1 MRNWNLSTKII
12 ASYSVLIAVMAGT
25 LASGMYWQLY
35 SSQRQAIR
43 NRLLAIVSLAVPQI
57 DSDYHGLIVK
67 QGDRTS
73 AFYKINQDRLAAI
86 QATSKDIKRIYTV
99 RQQPNKKFVYVL
111 SYDPAD
117 QGKTV
122 LIGMDYIKLLDDLDA
137 AVARNAPFV
146 EQEFHQTTNGE
157 TLLYGYAPITNLQG
171 RVNGFL
177 VVELDASSV
186 VRQEIWAAGFALVTF
201 FAVLLLTLV
210 VVRWLSRSLI
220 VLPVLQL
227 NTAAKQLA
235 TGNWNASLAN
245 ARTDEL
251 GELAASFNSMASQL
265 QTSFA
270 TLEQKVEE
278 RTLELAEAKEKADT
292 ANLAKSEFLAN
303 MSHELRTPLNGILG
317 YAQILQN
324 GEPLTERAKKGMD
337 IISQCGNHLLN
348 LINDVLDLA
357 KIEAR
362 KMELYPG
369 DVYFPAFIE
378 GIAEMMRV
386 RASQKGIP
394 FTYEPDS
401 DLPTGITVDEK
412 RLRQVLI
419 NLLGNAIKFTDQ
431 GGVTFRVKTHKL
443 ETATYE
449 KAGEQGEGSRGE
461 AKSDGVGLSGACG
474 VEASTNGEKEPGGF
488 HPQEVRFVPDDRRVT
503 PSSPFAKCKVP
514 PASYQIRFEVED
526 TGVGISPSGLTK
538 IFQPFE
544 QVGDVKK
551 QAEGTGLGLA
561 ISQQIVSLMGSTLN
575 VESQIGKGSTF
586 WFEVKL
592 PKAKEWA
599 TSLRTTQQGKIV
611 GFKGSQ
617 RLVLVVDDR
626 WENRSVLVS
635 LLEPLGFAVIDV
647 SNGREGL
654 AKANQMCP
662 DLIITDLMM
671 PEMDGYE
678 MLRQLRQ
685 IPELKDVPAIAS
697 SASVFESNQNQSIAA
712 GADAFLPKPVEA
724 QALLKLLEKYLNLE
738 WIYEETTLAVEPM
751 TVNSQEESS
760 STPEEI
766 VPPTDEVLAQ
776 LHTLALQG
784 RLMAIEQQLKTLEKA
799 DEKYQPFIQQVRQYA
814 DNFQTEKIRTF
825 IEQYLA
831 NAKS

>member
-25 LASGMYWQLY
+25 IASGMYWQLY

-57 DSDYHGLIVK
+57 DSDYHGLIGKPSDVYD
-67 QGDRTS
+67 GLRLRTS
-73 AFYKINQDRLAAI
+73 AFYKINQDRLVAI
-86 QATSKDIKRIYTV
+86 QATSKDILRIYTV
-99 RQQPNKKFVYVL
+99 REQPNKKFVYVL
-111 SYDPAD
+111 NYDPAD
-117 QGKTV
+117 RDKTV
-122 LIGMDYIKLLDDLDA
+122 LTGMDYTKSLNDLYA
-137 AVARNAPFV
+137 AVAHNAPYV
-146 EQEFHQTTNGE
+146 EQEFDQTANGE
-157 TLLYGYAPITNLQG
+157 TILYGYAPITNLQG

-186 VRQEIWAAGFALVTF
+186 VRQEYTVAVFALVNF
-201 FAVLLLTLV
+201 LAVLLLTVFL
-210 VVRWLSRSLI
+210 VRWLSRSLV
-220 VLPVLQL
+220 VLPILQL
-227 NTAAKQLA
+227 NSAAKQLE
-235 TGNWNASLAN
+235 TGNWNATLASN
-245 ARTDEL
+245 RTDEL
-251 GELAASFNSMASQL
+251 GELSASFNSMAKQL

-324 GEPLTERAKKGMD
+324 GEPLTERAKKGID
-337 IISQCGNHLLN
+337 IIYQCGNHLLN
-348 LINDVLDLA
+348 LINDILDLA

-362 KMELYPG
+362 KLELYPS
-369 DVYFPAFIE
+369 DANFPALLE

-386 RASQKGIP
+386 RAGQKGIP
-394 FTYEPDS
+394 FTYQPDS
-401 DLPTGITVDEK
+401 NLPVGITVDEK

-419 NLLGNAIKFTDQ
+419 NLLGNAIKFTDE

-443 ETATYE
+443 ETATY
-449 KAGEQGEGSRGE
+449 
-461 AKSDGVGLSGACG
+461 
-474 VEASTNGEKEPGGF
+474 
-488 HPQEVRFVPDDRRVT
+488 
-503 PSSPFAKCKVP
+503 
-514 PASYQIRFEVED
+514 QIRFEVED
-526 TGVGISPSGLTK
+526 TGVGISPIGLTK

-575 VESQIGKGSTF
+575 VNSQLGKGSTF

-592 PKAKEWA
+592 LEAQEWA
-599 TSLRTTQQGKIV
+599 ATLRTTNQGKIV
-611 GFKGSQ
+611 GFEGSKRQ
-617 RLVLVVDDR
+617 VLVVDDR

-635 LLEPLGFAVIDV
+635 LLEPLGFTVIDV

-654 AKANQMCP
+654 AKAQEIHP

-685 IPELKDVPAIAS
+685 IPELQNVPAIAS
-697 SASVFESNQNQSIAA
+697 SASVFESNQNESITA

-724 QALLKLLEKYLNLE
+724 AALLKLLEKYLNLK
-738 WIYEETTLAVEPM
+738 WIYDQNSIAVEPM
-751 TVNSQEESS
+751 IANSEAISS
-760 STPEEI
+760 STSDEI
-766 VPPTDEVLAQ
+766 IPPTDQVLSQ

-799 DEKYQPFIQQVRQYA
+799 DEQYQPFVKAVREYA
-814 DNFQTEKIRTF
+814 DNFQIEKIRTLL
-825 IEQYLA
+825 EQYLP
-831 NAKS
+831 NLKS

>member
-12 ASYSVLIAVMAGT
+12 ASYSVLIAVMAAT

-57 DSDYHGLIVK
+57 DSDYHGLVL
-67 QGDRTS
+67 QRSDRTS
-73 AFYKINQDRLAAI
+73 AFYKINQDRLVAI

-111 SYDPAD
+111 NYDPAD
-117 QGKTV
+117 QDKTV
-122 LIGMDYIKLLDDLDA
+122 LTGIDYIKSLDNLDA

-146 EQEFHQTTNGE
+146 EQEFQQTTNGE
-157 TLLYGYAPITNLQG
+157 ILLYGYAPIANLQG

-186 VRQEIWAAGFALVTF
+186 VRQEYSVAAFALVTF
-201 FAVLLLTLV
+201 SAVLLLTVLL
-210 VVRWLSRSLI
+210 VRWLSRSLV
-220 VLPVLQL
+220 VLPILQL
-227 NTAAKQLA
+227 NNAAKQLE
-235 TGNWNASLAN
+235 TGNWNATLPSD
-245 ARTDEL
+245 RTDEL
-251 GELAASFNSMASQL
+251 GELSASFNSMAKQL

-292 ANLAKSEFLAN
+292 ANQAKSEFLAN

-317 YAQILQN
+317 YAQILQG
-324 GEPLTERAKKGMD
+324 GEPLTERGKKGMD
-337 IISQCGNHLLN
+337 IIYQCGNHLLN
-348 LINDVLDLA
+348 LINDILDIA

-362 KMELYPG
+362 KLELYP
-369 DVYFPAFIE
+369 DDAHFPALLE

-386 RASQKGIP
+386 RANQKGIP
-394 FTYEPDS
+394 FNYQPDS
-401 DLPTGITVDEK
+401 DLPVGITVDEK

-419 NLLGNAIKFTDQ
+419 NLLGNAIKFTEE
-431 GGVTFRVKTHKL
+431 GGVTFRVKTDKL
-443 ETATYE
+443 ITGIY
-449 KAGEQGEGSRGE
+449 R
-461 AKSDGVGLSGACG
+461 
-474 VEASTNGEKEPGGF
+474 
-488 HPQEVRFVPDDRRVT
+488 
-503 PSSPFAKCKVP
+503 
-514 PASYQIRFEVED
+514 IRFEIED

-551 QAEGTGLGLA
+551 QGEGTGLGLA
-561 ISQQIVSLMGSTLN
+561 ISQQIVSMMGSTLN
-575 VESQIGKGSTF
+575 VESQLGQGSTF
-586 WFEVKL
+586 WFEVEL
-592 PKAKEWA
+592 PEAKEWA
-599 TSLRTTQQGKIV
+599 ATLRTTKKGKIV
-611 GFKGSQ
+611 GFEGSQ
-617 RLVLVVDDR
+617 RQVLAVDDR

-635 LLEPLGFAVIDV
+635 LLEPLGFAVIAV

-654 AKANQMCP
+654 EKAKEIHP

-685 IPELKDVPAIAS
+685 IPELQNVPAIAS
-697 SASVFESNQNQSIAA
+697 SASVFESNQNESITA
-712 GADAFLPKPVEA
+712 GADAFLSKPVEA
-724 QALLKLLEKYLNLE
+724 SALLKLLEKYLNLK
-738 WIYEETTLAVEPM
+738 WIYEQNSMAVEPM
-751 TVNSQEESS
+751 SANSEAISS
-760 STPEEI
+760 STPDEI
-766 VPPTDEVLAQ
+766 VPPTEEVLSQ

-784 RLMAIEQQLKTLEKA
+784 RLMAMEQQLKSLEKI
-799 DEKYQPFIQQVRQYA
+799 DEQYQPFVKAVREYA

-825 IEQYLA
+825 IEQYLPEQRD
-831 NAKS
+831 

>member
-57 DSDYHGLIVK
+57 DSDYHGLVL
-67 QGDRTS
+67 QRSDRTS
-73 AFYKINQDRLAAI
+73 AFYKINQDKLVAI
-86 QATSKDIKRIYTV
+86 QATSKDILRIYTV

-111 SYDPAD
+111 NYDPTD
-117 QGKTV
+117 QSKTV
-122 LIGMDYIKLLDDLDA
+122 LIGMDYTKSLDDLYA

-146 EQEFHQTTNGE
+146 EQEFHQTANGE
-157 TLLYGYAPITNLQG
+157 TILYGYAPIANLQG

-186 VRQEIWAAGFALVTF
+186 VRQEYSVAAFALVNF
-201 FAVLLLTLV
+201 FAVLLVTV
-210 VVRWLSRSLI
+210 VLVRWLSRSLV

-227 NTAAKQLA
+227 NSAAKQLE
-235 TGNWNASLAN
+235 TGNWNATLPSDVYDGLRL
-245 ARTDEL
+245 RTDEL
-251 GELAASFNSMASQL
+251 GELSASFNSMAKQL

-292 ANLAKSEFLAN
+292 ANQAKSEFLAN

-324 GEPLTERAKKGMD
+324 GEPLTEKGKKGID
-337 IISQCGNHLLN
+337 IIYQCGNHLLN

-362 KMELYPG
+362 KLELYPS
-369 DVYFPAFIE
+369 DAYVPALLE
-378 GIAEMMRV
+378 GVAEMMRV

-394 FTYEPDS
+394 FIYQPDS
-401 DLPTGITVDEK
+401 NLPVGITVDEK

-419 NLLGNAIKFTDQ
+419 NLLGNAIKFTEK

-443 ETATYE
+443 ETATY
-449 KAGEQGEGSRGE
+449 K
-461 AKSDGVGLSGACG
+461 
-474 VEASTNGEKEPGGF
+474 
-488 HPQEVRFVPDDRRVT
+488 
-503 PSSPFAKCKVP
+503 
-514 PASYQIRFEVED
+514 IRFEVQD

-551 QAEGTGLGLA
+551 QGEGTGLGLA

-575 VESQIGKGSTF
+575 VDSQLGQGSTF
-586 WFEVKL
+586 WFEVEV
-592 PKAKEWA
+592 PEAKEWA

-611 GFKGSQ
+611 GFEGRKHK
-617 RLVLVVDDR
+617 VLVVDDR
-626 WENRSVLVS
+626 WENRSVVVS
-635 LLEPLGFAVIDV
+635 LLEPLGFVVVAV

-654 AKANQMCP
+654 EKAKEIHP

-671 PEMDGYE
+671 PEMNGYE

-685 IPELKDVPAIAS
+685 VPELKDIPAIAS
-697 SASVFESNQNQSIAA
+697 SASVFESNQNESLAA
-712 GADAFLPKPVEA
+712 GADAFLPKPIEA
-724 QALLKLLEKYLNLE
+724 PALLKLLEKYLNLK
-738 WIYEETTLAVEPM
+738 WIYDQNSIAVESI
-751 TVNSQEESS
+751 TANSEAILS
-760 STPEEI
+760 STPDEI
-766 VPPTDEVLAQ
+766 IPPSEEVLSQ

-784 RLMAIEQQLKTLEKA
+784 RLMAIEQQLKNLEKT
-799 DEKYQPFIQQVRQYA
+799 DDQYKQFIQEVRQYA
-814 DNFQTEKIRTF
+814 ENFQTEKIRTL
-825 IEQYLA
+825 IEEYL
-831 NAKS
+831 S

>member
-1 MRNWNLSTKII
+1 M
-12 ASYSVLIAVMAGT
+12 
-25 LASGMYWQLY
+25 
-35 SSQRQAIR
+35 
-43 NRLLAIVSLAVPQI
+43 
-57 DSDYHGLIVK
+57 
-67 QGDRTS
+67 
-73 AFYKINQDRLAAI
+73 
-86 QATSKDIKRIYTV
+86 
-99 RQQPNKKFVYVL
+99 
-111 SYDPAD
+111 
-117 QGKTV
+117 
-122 LIGMDYIKLLDDLDA
+122 
-137 AVARNAPFV
+137 
-146 EQEFHQTTNGE
+146 
-157 TLLYGYAPITNLQG
+157 
-171 RVNGFL
+171 
-177 VVELDASSV
+177 VELDASSV
-186 VRQEIWAAGFALVTF
+186 VKKEIWAAGFAMVTF

-210 VVRWLSRSLI
+210 VVRWLSRSL
-220 VLPVLQL
+220 VVRPVLQL
-227 NTAAKQLA
+227 NSAAKQLA
-235 TGNWNASLAN
+235 TGNWNATLPSD
-245 ARTDEL
+245 RTDEL
-251 GELAASFNSMASQL
+251 GELSASFNSMASQL

-292 ANLAKSEFLAN
+292 ANQAKSEFLAN

-324 GEPLTERAKKGMD
+324 GEPLTERGKKGID
-337 IISQCGNHLLN
+337 IISGCGNHLLN

-362 KMELYPG
+362 KLELYPG

-394 FTYEPDS
+394 FTYEPDL

-419 NLLGNAIKFTDQ
+419 NLLGNAIKFTEQ
-431 GGVTFRVKTHKL
+431 GGVTFRVKIHKL
-443 ETATYE
+443 ETAT
-449 KAGEQGEGSRGE
+449 
-461 AKSDGVGLSGACG
+461 
-474 VEASTNGEKEPGGF
+474 
-488 HPQEVRFVPDDRRVT
+488 
-503 PSSPFAKCKVP
+503 
-514 PASYQIRFEVED
+514 YQIRFEVED
-526 TGVGISPSGLTK
+526 TGVGILPTGLKK

-561 ISQQIVSLMGSTLN
+561 ISQQIVSLMGSTIN

-586 WFEVKL
+586 WFVVEL
-592 PKAKEWA
+592 TEAKEWA
-599 TSLRTTQQGKIV
+599 TSLRTTKQGKIV
-611 GFKGSQ
+611 GFEGSQ
-617 RLVLVVDDR
+617 RRVLVVDDR
-626 WENRSVLVS
+626 WENRSVVVS
-635 LLEPLGFAVIDV
+635 LLEPLGFAVIDAC
-647 SNGREGL
+647 NGREGL

-662 DLIITDLMM
+662 DLIITDLRM

-685 IPELKDVPAIAS
+685 IPELKDIPAIAS
-697 SASVFESNQNQSIAA
+697 SANVFESNQNQSIAA
-712 GADAFLPKPVEA
+712 GADAFLPKPVDA
-724 QALLKLLEKYLNLE
+724 LALLKLVEKYLNLE
-738 WIYEETTLAVEPM
+738 WIYQENSLAFELM
-751 TVNSQEESS
+751 TVNLQEESS

-766 VPPTDEVLAQ
+766 VPPTDEILSQ

>member
-12 ASYSVLIAVMAGT
+12 ASYSVIIAVMAGT

-57 DSDYHGLIVK
+57 DSDYHGLVL
-67 QGDRTS
+67 QRSDRTS
-73 AFYKINQDRLAAI
+73 AFYKINQDKLVAI
-86 QATSKDIKRIYTV
+86 QATSKDILRIYTV

-111 SYDPAD
+111 NYDPTD
-117 QGKTV
+117 QSKTV
-122 LIGMDYIKLLDDLDA
+122 LIGMDYTKSLDDLYA

-146 EQEFHQTTNGE
+146 EQEFHQTANGE
-157 TLLYGYAPITNLQG
+157 TILYGYAPIANLQG

-186 VRQEIWAAGFALVTF
+186 VRQVYSVAAFALVNF
-201 FAVLLLTLV
+201 FAVLLVTV
-210 VVRWLSRSLI
+210 VLVRWLSRSLV

-227 NTAAKQLA
+227 NSAAKQLE
-235 TGNWNASLAN
+235 TGNWNATLPSDVYDGLRL
-245 ARTDEL
+245 RTDEL
-251 GELAASFNSMASQL
+251 GELSASFNSMAKQL

-292 ANLAKSEFLAN
+292 ANQAKSEFLAN

-324 GEPLTERAKKGMD
+324 GEPLTEKGKKGID
-337 IISQCGNHLLN
+337 IIYQCGNHLLN

-362 KMELYPG
+362 KLELYPS
-369 DVYFPAFIE
+369 DAYVPALLE
-378 GIAEMMRV
+378 GVAEMMRV

-394 FTYEPDS
+394 FIYQPDS
-401 DLPTGITVDEK
+401 NLPVGITVDEK

-419 NLLGNAIKFTDQ
+419 NLLGNAIKFTEK

-443 ETATYE
+443 ETATY
-449 KAGEQGEGSRGE
+449 K
-461 AKSDGVGLSGACG
+461 
-474 VEASTNGEKEPGGF
+474 
-488 HPQEVRFVPDDRRVT
+488 
-503 PSSPFAKCKVP
+503 
-514 PASYQIRFEVED
+514 IRFEVQD

-551 QAEGTGLGLA
+551 QGEGTGLGLA

-575 VESQIGKGSTF
+575 VDSQLGQGSTF
-586 WFEVKL
+586 WFEVEV
-592 PKAKEWA
+592 PEAKEWA

-611 GFKGSQ
+611 GFEGRKHK
-617 RLVLVVDDR
+617 VLVVDDR
-626 WENRSVLVS
+626 WENRSVVVS
-635 LLEPLGFAVIDV
+635 LLEPLGFVVVAV

-654 AKANQMCP
+654 EKAKEIHP

-671 PEMDGYE
+671 PEMNGYE

-685 IPELKDVPAIAS
+685 IPELKDIPAIAS
-697 SASVFESNQNQSIAA
+697 SASVFESNQNESLAA
-712 GADAFLPKPVEA
+712 GADAFLPKPIEA
-724 QALLKLLEKYLNLE
+724 PALLKLLEKYLNLK
-738 WIYEETTLAVEPM
+738 WIYDQNSIAVESI
-751 TVNSQEESS
+751 TANSEAILS
-760 STPEEI
+760 STPDEI
-766 VPPTDEVLAQ
+766 IPPSEEVLSQ

-784 RLMAIEQQLKTLEKA
+784 RLMAIEQQLKNLEKT
-799 DEKYQPFIQQVRQYA
+799 DDQYKQFIQEVRQYA
-814 DNFQTEKIRTF
+814 ENFQTEKIRTL
-825 IEQYLA
+825 IEEYL
-831 NAKS
+831 S

>member
-57 DSDYHGLIVK
+57 DSDYHGLVL
-67 QGDRTS
+67 QHSDRTS
-73 AFYKINQDRLAAI
+73 AFYKINQDKLVAI
-86 QATSKDIKRIYTV
+86 QATSKDILRIYTV

-111 SYDPAD
+111 NYDPND
-117 QGKTV
+117 QSKTV
-122 LIGMDYIKLLDDLDA
+122 LIGMDYTKSLDDLYA

-146 EQEFHQTTNGE
+146 EQEFHQTANGE
-157 TLLYGYAPITNLQG
+157 TILYGYAPITNLQG

-186 VRQEIWAAGFALVTF
+186 VRQVYSVAAFALVNF
-201 FAVLLLTLV
+201 LAVLLVTV
-210 VVRWLSRSLI
+210 VLVRWLSRSLV

-227 NTAAKQLA
+227 NSAAKKLE
-235 TGNWNASLAN
+235 TGNWNATLPSN
-245 ARTDEL
+245 RTDEL
-251 GELAASFNSMASQL
+251 GELSASFNSMAKQL

-292 ANLAKSEFLAN
+292 ANQAKSEFLAN

-324 GEPLTERAKKGMD
+324 GEPLTEKGKKGID
-337 IISQCGNHLLN
+337 IIYQCGNHLLN
-348 LINDVLDLA
+348 LINDILDLA

-362 KMELYPG
+362 KLELYPS
-369 DVYFPAFIE
+369 DAYVPALLE
-378 GIAEMMRV
+378 GVAEMMRV

-394 FTYEPDS
+394 FIYQPDS
-401 DLPTGITVDEK
+401 NLPIGITVDEK

-419 NLLGNAIKFTDQ
+419 NLLGNAIKFTEE

-443 ETATYE
+443 ETATY
-449 KAGEQGEGSRGE
+449 
-461 AKSDGVGLSGACG
+461 
-474 VEASTNGEKEPGGF
+474 
-488 HPQEVRFVPDDRRVT
+488 
-503 PSSPFAKCKVP
+503 
-514 PASYQIRFEVED
+514 QIRFEIED

-551 QAEGTGLGLA
+551 QGEGTGLGLA

-575 VESQIGKGSTF
+575 VDSQLGQGSTF
-586 WFEVKL
+586 WFEVEV
-592 PKAKEWA
+592 PEAKEWA

-611 GFKGSQ
+611 GFEGSKHK
-617 RLVLVVDDR
+617 VLVVDDR
-626 WENRSVLVS
+626 WENRSVVVS
-635 LLEPLGFAVIDV
+635 LLEPLGFEVVAV

-654 AKANQMCP
+654 EKAKEIHP

-671 PEMDGYE
+671 PEMNGYE

-685 IPELKDVPAIAS
+685 IPELKDIPAIAS
-697 SASVFESNQNQSIAA
+697 SASVFESNQNESLTA

-724 QALLKLLEKYLNLE
+724 PALLKLLEKYLNLK
-738 WIYEETTLAVEPM
+738 WIYDQNSIAVEPM
-751 TVNSQEESS
+751 STNSQSISS
-760 STPEEI
+760 STPDEIIPPSEEI
-766 VPPTDEVLAQ
+766 LSQ

-784 RLMAIEQQLKTLEKA
+784 RLMAIEQQLKNLEKT
-799 DEKYQPFIQQVRQYA
+799 DDRYKQFIQEVRQYA
-814 DNFQTEKIRTF
+814 DNFQTEKIRTL
-825 IEQYLA
+825 IEEYL
-831 NAKS
+831 S

>member
-1 MRNWNLSTKII
+1 MHCPSQYFGAVKGATPLRNWNLSTKII

-35 SSQRQAIR
+35 SIQRQAIH

-67 QGDRTS
+67 PSDRTS
-73 AFYKINQDRLAAI
+73 AFYKINQDRLIAI
-86 QATSKDIKRIYTV
+86 QATNKDILRIYTV
-99 RQQPNKKFVYVL
+99 RQQPNQKFVYVL
-111 SYDPAD
+111 NYDPSD

-122 LIGMDYIKLLDDLDA
+122 LIGLDYNEELDDLYA
-137 AVARNAPFV
+137 EVAKNAPFV
-146 EQEFHQTTNGE
+146 EPDFHKTKTGVAIH
-157 TLLYGYAPITNLQG
+157 GYAPITNLQG

-177 VVELDASSV
+177 VVELDATSV
-186 VRQEIWAAGFALVTF
+186 LRQENRVARFALVTF
-201 FAVLLLTLV
+201 LAVLLLTV
-210 VVRWLSRSLI
+210 VLVRWLSRSLV
-220 VLPVLQL
+220 VLPILQL
-227 NTAAKQLA
+227 NNAAKQLE
-235 TGNWNASLAN
+235 TGNWNATLPSE
-245 ARTDEL
+245 RTDEL
-251 GELAASFNSMASQL
+251 GELSASFNSMSKQL
-265 QTSFA
+265 QASFA

-292 ANLAKSEFLAN
+292 ANQAKSEFLAN

-324 GEPLTERAKKGMD
+324 GEPLTEKGKKGID
-337 IISQCGNHLLN
+337 IIYQCGNHLLN
-348 LINDVLDLA
+348 LINDILDLA

-362 KMELYPG
+362 KMELYPS
-369 DVYFPAFIE
+369 DVYFPAFVE

-386 RASQKGIP
+386 RASQKEIP
-394 FTYEPDS
+394 FTYQADS

-431 GGVTFRVKTHKL
+431 GGVTFRVLTHKV
-443 ETATYE
+443 ETGT
-449 KAGEQGEGSRGE
+449 
-461 AKSDGVGLSGACG
+461 
-474 VEASTNGEKEPGGF
+474 
-488 HPQEVRFVPDDRRVT
+488 
-503 PSSPFAKCKVP
+503 
-514 PASYQIRFEVED
+514 YQIRFEIED
-526 TGVGISPSGLTK
+526 TGVGISPAGLQK

-561 ISQQIVSLMGSTLN
+561 ISQQIVNLMGSTFN
-575 VESQIGKGSTF
+575 VKSQLGKGSTF
-586 WFEVKL
+586 WFEVEL
-592 PKAKEWA
+592 TEAKDWA

-647 SNGREGL
+647 SNGQEGL
-654 AKANQMCP
+654 AKAQEIHP

-671 PEMDGYE
+671 PEMDGYQ

-685 IPELKDVPAIAS
+685 IPELKDIPAIAS
-697 SASVFESNQNQSIAA
+697 SASVFESNQNESIAA
-712 GADAFLPKPVEA
+712 GADTFLPKPIEA

-738 WIYEETTLAVEPM
+738 WIYEENSLAVDSV
-751 TVNSQEESS
+751 TVNSSEMSS
-760 STPEEI
+760 STPKEI
-766 VPPTDEVLAQ
+766 IPPTDEVLSQ

-784 RLMAIEQQLKTLEKA
+784 RLIAMEQQLKTLEKA
-799 DEKYQPFIQQVRQYA
+799 DEKYQLFIQEVRQYA

-825 IEQYLA
+825 IEQYLP
-831 NAKS
+831 NAKT

>member
-12 ASYSVLIAVMAGT
+12 ASYSVLIALMAGT

-35 SSQRQAIR
+35 SGQRQGIR

-67 QGDRTS
+67 SSDRTS
-73 AFYKINQDRLAAI
+73 AFYKITQAKLVAI
-86 QATSKDIKRIYTV
+86 QATNKGILNIYTV

-111 SYDPAD
+111 NYDPSD

-122 LIGMDYIKLLDDLDA
+122 LIGMDYEKPLNGLNA
-137 AVARNAPFV
+137 AVATNAPFV
-146 EQEFHQTTNGE
+146 EQEFHQTANGE
-157 TLLYGYAPITNLQG
+157 TLLYGYAPITDLLG

-177 VVELDASSV
+177 VVELDATYL
-186 VRQEIWAAGFALVTF
+186 VRREIWVAGLALGTF
-201 FAVLLLTLV
+201 FAVLLLTV
-210 VVRWLSRSLI
+210 IIVRWLSRSLI

-227 NTAAKQLA
+227 NSAAKQLA
-235 TGNWNASLAN
+235 TGNWNATLPS
-245 ARTDEL
+245 ARSDEL
-251 GELAASFNSMASQL
+251 GELAASFNSMATQL

-292 ANLAKSEFLAN
+292 ANQAKSEFLAN

-324 GEPLTERAKKGMD
+324 GEPLTERGKKGMD

-362 KMELYPG
+362 KMELYPS

-419 NLLGNAIKFTDQ
+419 NLLGNAIKFTDE
-431 GGVTFRVKTHKL
+431 GGVMFRVKTHKL
-443 ETATYE
+443 ETATY
-449 KAGEQGEGSRGE
+449 
-461 AKSDGVGLSGACG
+461 
-474 VEASTNGEKEPGGF
+474 
-488 HPQEVRFVPDDRRVT
+488 
-503 PSSPFAKCKVP
+503 
-514 PASYQIRFEVED
+514 QIRFEVED
-526 TGVGISPSGLTK
+526 KGVGISPSGLKK

-561 ISQQIVSLMGSTLN
+561 ISQQIVSLMGNTIN

-586 WFEVKL
+586 WFEVEL
-592 PKAKEWA
+592 PEAKEWA
-599 TSLRTTQQGKIV
+599 ASLRTTQKGKIV

-617 RLVLVVDDR
+617 RLLLVVDDR

-635 LLEPLGFAVIDV
+635 LLEPLGFGVIDV

-654 AKANQMCP
+654 AKANEIRP

-671 PEMDGYE
+671 PEMNGYE
-678 MLRQLRQ
+678 MLRQLRE
-685 IPELKDVPAIAS
+685 IPELKDIPAIAS
-697 SASVFESNQNQSIAA
+697 SASVFESNQNESITA

-738 WIYEETTLAVEPM
+738 WIYEENSLAVEPKL
-751 TVNSQEESS
+751 VNSQEMSS
-760 STPEEI
+760 STPKEI
-766 VPPTDEVLAQ
+766 VPPTDEVLSQ

-784 RLMAIEQQLKTLEKA
+784 RLMAMEQHLKTLEKV
-799 DEKYQPFIQQVRQYA
+799 DEKYHPFIQEVRQYA

-825 IEQYLA
+825 LEQYLP
-831 NAKS
+831 NLKN

>member
-1 MRNWNLSTKII
+1 MQNWNLSTKII

-57 DSDYHGLIVK
+57 DSDYHGLVL
-67 QGDRTS
+67 QRSDVYDGLRLRTS
-73 AFYKINQDRLAAI
+73 AFYKINQDKLVAI

-117 QGKTV
+117 QGKGV
-122 LIGMDYIKLLDDLDA
+122 LIGMDYIKSLDDLYA

-146 EQEFHQTTNGE
+146 EPEFHQTTNGE
-157 TLLYGYAPITNLQG
+157 ILLYGYAPIANVQG

-186 VRQEIWAAGFALVTF
+186 VRQEYSVAAFALVTF
-201 FAVLLLTLV
+201 FAVLLLTVLL
-210 VVRWLSRSLI
+210 VRWLSRSLV
-220 VLPVLQL
+220 VLPILQL
-227 NTAAKQLA
+227 NNAAKQLE
-235 TGNWNASLAN
+235 TGNWNATLPSE
-245 ARTDEL
+245 RTDEL
-251 GELAASFNSMASQL
+251 GELSASFNSMAKQL

-278 RTLELAEAKEKADT
+278 RTLELAEAKEKADS

-317 YAQILQN
+317 YAQILQDA
-324 GEPLTERAKKGMD
+324 EPLTERGKKGID
-337 IISQCGNHLLN
+337 IIYQCGNHLLN
-348 LINDVLDLA
+348 LINDILDLA

-362 KMELYPG
+362 KLELYPE
-369 DVYFPAFIE
+369 DAYFPALLE

-386 RASQKGIP
+386 RANQKGIP
-394 FTYEPDS
+394 FNYQPDS
-401 DLPTGITVDEK
+401 NLPVGVTVDEK

-419 NLLGNAIKFTDQ
+419 NLLGNAIKFTEE

-443 ETATYE
+443 ETGT
-449 KAGEQGEGSRGE
+449 
-461 AKSDGVGLSGACG
+461 
-474 VEASTNGEKEPGGF
+474 
-488 HPQEVRFVPDDRRVT
+488 
-503 PSSPFAKCKVP
+503 
-514 PASYQIRFEVED
+514 YQICFEVED
-526 TGVGISPSGLTK
+526 TGVGISAYGLTK

-575 VESQIGKGSTF
+575 VESQLEQGSTF
-586 WFEVKL
+586 WFEVEI
-592 PKAKEWA
+592 PEAKEWA
-599 TSLRTTQQGKIV
+599 ATLRTTKKGKIV
-611 GFKGSQ
+611 GFEGSKQ
-617 RLVLVVDDR
+617 KVLVVDDR

-635 LLEPLGFAVIDV
+635 LLEPLGFVVIDV

-654 AKANQMCP
+654 AKANEIHP

-671 PEMDGYE
+671 PEMNGYE
-678 MLRQLRQ
+678 MLRELRQ
-685 IPELKDVPAIAS
+685 IPELKDIPAIAS
-697 SASVFESNQNQSIAA
+697 SASVFESNQNESITA
-712 GADAFLPKPVEA
+712 GANAFLPKPVEA
-724 QALLKLLEKYLNLE
+724 PALLKLLEKYLNLK
-738 WIYEETTLAVEPM
+738 WIYDQDSIAVEPI
-751 TVNSQEESS
+751 TVNSEAISS
-760 STPEEI
+760 STLDEI
-766 VPPTDEVLAQ
+766 IPPTDEVLSQ

-784 RLMAIEQQLKTLEKA
+784 RLMAIEQQLKTLEKV
-799 DEKYQPFIQQVRQYA
+799 DDQYKQFIQEMRQYA

-825 IEQYLA
+825 IEQYLPGV
-831 NAKS
+831 KT

>member
-1 MRNWNLSTKII
+1 MQNWNLSTKII
-12 ASYSVLIAVMAGT
+12 ASYSVLIALMAGT

-57 DSDYHGLIVK
+57 DSDYHGLVL
-67 QGDRTS
+67 QRSDRTS
-73 AFYKINQDRLAAI
+73 AFYKINQDKLVAI

-111 SYDPAD
+111 NYDPND
-117 QGKTV
+117 QSKGV
-122 LIGMDYIKLLDDLDA
+122 LIGMDYIKSLDDLYA

-146 EQEFHQTTNGE
+146 EPEFHQTTNGE
-157 TLLYGYAPITNLQG
+157 ILLYGYAPIANVQG

-186 VRQEIWAAGFALVTF
+186 VRQEYSVAEFALVNF
-201 FAVLLLTLV
+201 FAVLLLTV
-210 VVRWLSRSLI
+210 VLVRWLSRSLV
-220 VLPVLQL
+220 VLPILQL
-227 NTAAKQLA
+227 NNAAKQLE
-235 TGNWNASLAN
+235 TGNWNATLPSQ
-245 ARTDEL
+245 RTDEL
-251 GELAASFNSMASQL
+251 GELSASFNSMAKQL

-292 ANLAKSEFLAN
+292 ANQAKSEFLAN

-317 YAQILQN
+317 YAQILQG
-324 GEPLTERAKKGMD
+324 GEPLTERGKKGLD
-337 IISQCGNHLLN
+337 IIYQCGNHLLN
-348 LINDVLDLA
+348 LINDILDIA

-362 KMELYPG
+362 KLELYP
-369 DVYFPAFIE
+369 DDAYFPALLE

-386 RASQKGIP
+386 RANQKGIP
-394 FTYEPDS
+394 FNYQPDS
-401 DLPTGITVDEK
+401 DLPVGITVDEK

-419 NLLGNAIKFTDQ
+419 NLLGNAIKFTEE
-431 GGVTFRVKTHKL
+431 GGVTFRVKTDKL
-443 ETATYE
+443 KTGIY
-449 KAGEQGEGSRGE
+449 R
-461 AKSDGVGLSGACG
+461 
-474 VEASTNGEKEPGGF
+474 
-488 HPQEVRFVPDDRRVT
+488 VRFE
-503 PSSPFAKCKVP
+503 
-514 PASYQIRFEVED
+514 IED

-551 QAEGTGLGLA
+551 QGEGTGLGLA
-561 ISQQIVSLMGSTLN
+561 ISQQIVSMMDSTLN
-575 VESQIGKGSTF
+575 VESQLGQGSTF
-586 WFEVKL
+586 WFEVEL
-592 PKAKEWA
+592 PEAKEWA
-599 TSLRTTQQGKIV
+599 ATLRTTKKGKIV
-611 GFKGSQ
+611 GFEGSQ
-617 RLVLVVDDR
+617 RQVLAVDDR

-635 LLEPLGFAVIDV
+635 LLEPLGFAVIAV

-654 AKANQMCP
+654 EKAKEIHP

-685 IPELKDVPAIAS
+685 IPELQNVPAIAS
-697 SASVFESNQNQSIAA
+697 SASVFESNQNESITA

-724 QALLKLLEKYLNLE
+724 SALLKLLEKYLNLK
-738 WIYEETTLAVEPM
+738 WIYDQNSIAVEPM
-751 TVNSQEESS
+751 SANSEAISS
-760 STPEEI
+760 STPDEI
-766 VPPTDEVLAQ
+766 VPPTEEVLSQ

-784 RLMAIEQQLKTLEKA
+784 RLMAIEQQLKSLEKI
-799 DEKYQPFIQQVRQYA
+799 DEQYQPFVKAVREYA

-825 IEQYLA
+825 IEQYLP
-831 NAKS
+831 

>member
-1 MRNWNLSTKII
+1 MQNWNLSTKII

-73 AFYKINQDRLAAI
+73 AFYKINLARLAAI
-86 QATSKDIKRIYTV
+86 QATSKDIKRIYTL
-99 RQQPNKKFVYVL
+99 RQQSNKKFIYVL
-111 SYDPAD
+111 SYEPND

-122 LIGMDYIKLLDDLDA
+122 LIGMDYDKALDNLNA
-137 AVARNAPFV
+137 AVASNAPFV
-146 EQEFHQTTNGE
+146 EHEFHQTANGE
-157 TLLYGYAPITNLQG
+157 ILLYGYAPITNLQG
-171 RVNGFL
+171 RVNGYL

-186 VRQEIWAAGFALVTF
+186 VKKEIWVAGLAVVTF

-210 VVRWLSRSLI
+210 VVRWLSRSL
-220 VLPVLQL
+220 VVRPVLQL
-227 NTAAKQLA
+227 NSAAKQLA
-235 TGNWNASLAN
+235 TGNWNATLPD

-324 GEPLTERAKKGMD
+324 GEPLTQQGKKGMD
-337 IISQCGNHLLN
+337 IIYQCGNHLLN

-394 FTYEPDS
+394 FTYEPDL

-419 NLLGNAIKFTDQ
+419 NLLGNAIKFTEQ
-431 GGVTFRVKTHKL
+431 GGVTFRVKIHKL
-443 ETATYE
+443 ETATY
-449 KAGEQGEGSRGE
+449 
-461 AKSDGVGLSGACG
+461 
-474 VEASTNGEKEPGGF
+474 
-488 HPQEVRFVPDDRRVT
+488 
-503 PSSPFAKCKVP
+503 
-514 PASYQIRFEVED
+514 QIRFEVQD
-526 TGVGISPSGLTK
+526 TGVGISPTGLTK

-592 PKAKEWA
+592 PEAKEWA
-599 TSLRTTQQGKIV
+599 TSLRTTHQAKIV

-626 WENRSVLVS
+626 WQNRSVVVS
-635 LLEPLGFAVIDV
+635 LLEPLGFAVIDAC
-647 SNGREGL
+647 NGREGL

-662 DLIITDLMM
+662 DLIITDLRM
-671 PEMDGYE
+671 PEMDG
-678 MLRQLRQ
+678 
-685 IPELKDVPAIAS
+685 
-697 SASVFESNQNQSIAA
+697 
-712 GADAFLPKPVEA
+712 
-724 QALLKLLEKYLNLE
+724 
-738 WIYEETTLAVEPM
+738 
-751 TVNSQEESS
+751 
-760 STPEEI
+760 
-766 VPPTDEVLAQ
+766 
-776 LHTLALQG
+776 
-784 RLMAIEQQLKTLEKA
+784 
-799 DEKYQPFIQQVRQYA
+799 
-814 DNFQTEKIRTF
+814 
-825 IEQYLA
+825 
-831 NAKS
+831 

>member
-25 LASGMYWQLY
+25 IASGMYWQLY

-43 NRLLAIVSLAVPQI
+43 NRLLAVVSLAVPQI

-67 QGDRTS
+67 PSDRTS
-73 AFYKINQDRLAAI
+73 AFYKINQEKLVAI

-111 SYDPAD
+111 NYDPAD
-117 QGKTV
+117 QGKGV
-122 LIGMDYIKLLDDLDA
+122 LIGMDYTKSLDDLYA
-137 AVARNAPFV
+137 AVAHNAPFV
-146 EQEFHQTTNGE
+146 EEEFRQTANGE
-157 TLLYGYAPITNLQG
+157 TILYGYAPITNLQR

-186 VRQEIWAAGFALVTF
+186 VRQEYSVAGFALINF
-201 FAVLLLTLV
+201 FAVLLVTVLL
-210 VVRWLSRSLI
+210 VRWLSRSLV
-220 VLPVLQL
+220 VLPILQL
-227 NTAAKQLA
+227 NSAAKQLE
-235 TGNWNASLAN
+235 TGNWNATLPSN
-245 ARTDEL
+245 RTDEL
-251 GELAASFNSMASQL
+251 GELSVSFNSMAKQL

-324 GEPLTERAKKGMD
+324 SEPLTERAKKGVD
-337 IISQCGNHLLN
+337 IIYQCGNHLLN

-362 KMELYPG
+362 KLELYPS
-369 DVYFPAFIE
+369 DAYFPALLE

-386 RASQKGIP
+386 RAGQKGIP
-394 FTYEPDS
+394 FIYQPDS
-401 DLPTGITVDEK
+401 NLPVGITVDEK

-419 NLLGNAIKFTDQ
+419 NLLGNAIKFTDE

-443 ETATYE
+443 ETATY
-449 KAGEQGEGSRGE
+449 
-461 AKSDGVGLSGACG
+461 
-474 VEASTNGEKEPGGF
+474 
-488 HPQEVRFVPDDRRVT
+488 
-503 PSSPFAKCKVP
+503 
-514 PASYQIRFEVED
+514 QIRFEVED
-526 TGVGISPSGLTK
+526 TGVGISPIGLTK

-544 QVGDVKK
+544 QVGDLKK

-575 VESQIGKGSTF
+575 VDSQLGQGSTF
-586 WFEVKL
+586 WFEVEL
-592 PKAKEWA
+592 AEAQEWA
-599 TSLRTTQQGKIV
+599 ASLRTTKQGKII
-611 GFKGSQ
+611 GFEGSKRQ
-617 RLVLVVDDR
+617 VLVVDDR

-635 LLEPLGFAVIDV
+635 LLEPLGFAVIAV

-654 AKANQMCP
+654 DKAKEIHP

-678 MLRQLRQ
+678 MLRHLRQ
-685 IPELKDVPAIAS
+685 IPELQNIPAIAS
-697 SASVFESNQNQSIAA
+697 SASVFESNQNESITA

-724 QALLKLLEKYLNLE
+724 PALLKLLEKYLGLK
-738 WIYEETTLAVEPM
+738 WIYNQNSIVVEAMSLSIPD
-751 TVNSQEESS
+751 
-760 STPEEI
+760 EI
-766 VPPTDEVLAQ
+766 IPPTAEVLSQ

-784 RLMAIEQQLKTLEKA
+784 RLMAIEQQLKTLEKV
-799 DEKYQPFIQQVRQYA
+799 DEQYQPFVKAVRKYA
-814 DNFQTEKIRTF
+814 DNFQIEKIRTF
-825 IEQYLA
+825 LEQHLPSV
-831 NAKS
+831 KS

>member
-1 MRNWNLSTKII
+1 VRNWNLSTKII
-12 ASYSVLIAVMAGT
+12 ASYSVLIALMAGT

-35 SSQRQAIR
+35 SGQRQGIR

-67 QGDRTS
+67 PSDRTS
-73 AFYKINQDRLAAI
+73 AFYKITQAKLVAI
-86 QATSKDIKRIYTV
+86 QATNKGILNIYTV
-99 RQQPNKKFVYVL
+99 RQQPNKKFVYIL
-111 SYDPAD
+111 NYDPSD

-122 LIGMDYIKLLDDLDA
+122 LIGMDYEKPLNGLNA
-137 AVARNAPFV
+137 AVATNAPFV
-146 EQEFHQTTNGE
+146 EQEFHQTANGE
-157 TLLYGYAPITNLQG
+157 TLLYGYAPITDLLG

-177 VVELDASSV
+177 VVELDATYLVRREISV
-186 VRQEIWAAGFALVTF
+186 AALALITF
-201 FAVLLLTLV
+201 LAVLLLTLV

-235 TGNWNASLAN
+235 TGNWNATLPN

-251 GELAASFNSMASQL
+251 GELAASFNSMATQL

-292 ANLAKSEFLAN
+292 ANQAKSEFLAN

-324 GEPLTERAKKGMD
+324 GEPLTERGKKGMD

-362 KMELYPG
+362 KMELYPS

-419 NLLGNAIKFTDQ
+419 NLLGNAIKFTEQ

-443 ETATYE
+443 ETIT
-449 KAGEQGEGSRGE
+449 
-461 AKSDGVGLSGACG
+461 
-474 VEASTNGEKEPGGF
+474 
-488 HPQEVRFVPDDRRVT
+488 
-503 PSSPFAKCKVP
+503 
-514 PASYQIRFEVED
+514 YQIRFEVED
-526 TGVGISPSGLTK
+526 TGVGISPSGLKK

-561 ISQQIVSLMGSTLN
+561 ISQQIVSLMGNTIN

-592 PKAKEWA
+592 PEAKEWA
-599 TSLRTTQQGKIV
+599 ASLRTTQKGKIV

-617 RLVLVVDDR
+617 RLLLVVDDR

-635 LLEPLGFAVIDV
+635 LLEPLGFAVIDA

-654 AKANQMCP
+654 AKANEIRP

-671 PEMDGYE
+671 PEMNGYE
-678 MLRQLRQ
+678 MLQQLRQ
-685 IPELKDVPAIAS
+685 IPQLKNIPAIAS
-697 SASVFESNQNQSIAA
+697 SASVFESNQNESITA

-738 WIYEETTLAVEPM
+738 WIYEENSLALEPM
-751 TVNSQEESS
+751 TVNSQEMSS
-760 STPEEI
+760 STPKEI
-766 VPPTDEVLAQ
+766 VAPTDEVLAQ

-784 RLMAIEQQLKTLEKA
+784 RLMAMEQQLKTLEKA
-799 DEKYQPFIQQVRQYA
+799 DEKYQPFIQEVRQYA

-825 IEQYLA
+825 LEQYLA
-831 NAKS
+831 NFKT

>member
-35 SSQRQAIR
+35 SSQRQAIH

-57 DSDYHGLIVK
+57 DSDYHGLVL
-67 QGDRTS
+67 QGSDRTS
-73 AFYKINQDRLAAI
+73 AFYKINQDRLVSI
-86 QATSKDIKRIYTV
+86 QATSKDILRIYTV

-111 SYDPAD
+111 NYDPAD
-117 QGKTV
+117 RGKSV
-122 LIGMDYIKLLDDLDA
+122 LIGMDYTKSLDDLYA

-146 EQEFHQTTNGE
+146 EQEFQHTANGE
-157 TLLYGYAPITNLQG
+157 TILYGYAPISNLQG

-186 VRQEIWAAGFALVTF
+186 VRQEYSVAGFALVNF
-201 FAVLLLTLV
+201 LAVLLLTV
-210 VVRWLSRSLI
+210 VLVRWLSRSLV
-220 VLPVLQL
+220 VLPILQL
-227 NTAAKQLA
+227 NSAAKQLE
-235 TGNWNASLAN
+235 TGNWNATLPSV
-245 ARTDEL
+245 RTDEL
-251 GELAASFNSMASQL
+251 GELSASFNSMAKQL

-292 ANLAKSEFLAN
+292 ANQAKSEFLAN

-324 GEPLTERAKKGMD
+324 GEPLTERAKKGID
-337 IISQCGNHLLN
+337 IIYQCGNHLLN
-348 LINDVLDLA
+348 LINDILDLA

-362 KMELYPG
+362 KLELYPS
-369 DVYFPAFIE
+369 DAYFPALLE

-386 RASQKGIP
+386 RAHQKGIP
-394 FTYEPDS
+394 FTYQPDS
-401 DLPTGITVDEK
+401 DLPVGIRVDEK

-419 NLLGNAIKFTDQ
+419 NLLGNAIKFTDE

-443 ETATYE
+443 ETATY
-449 KAGEQGEGSRGE
+449 
-461 AKSDGVGLSGACG
+461 
-474 VEASTNGEKEPGGF
+474 
-488 HPQEVRFVPDDRRVT
+488 
-503 PSSPFAKCKVP
+503 
-514 PASYQIRFEVED
+514 QIRFEVED
-526 TGVGISPSGLTK
+526 TGVGISRGGLTK

-551 QAEGTGLGLA
+551 QGEGTGLGLA

-575 VESQIGKGSTF
+575 VDSQLGQGSTF
-586 WFEVKL
+586 WFEVEL
-592 PKAKEWA
+592 PEAQEWA
-599 TSLRTTQQGKIV
+599 ASLQTTKQGKIV
-611 GFKGSQ
+611 GFEGRKCQ
-617 RLVLVVDDR
+617 VLVVDDR

-654 AKANQMCP
+654 DKAKEIHP

-685 IPELKDVPAIAS
+685 IPQLQNIPAIAS
-697 SASVFESNQNQSIAA
+697 SASVFESNQNESITA

-724 QALLKLLEKYLNLE
+724 SALLKLLEKYLNLK
-738 WIYEETTLAVEPM
+738 WIYDQNSIAVEPM
-751 TVNSQEESS
+751 SANSETISP
-760 STPEEI
+760 STPDAI
-766 VPPTDEVLAQ
+766 VPPSDEVLSQ

-784 RLMAIEQQLKTLEKA
+784 RLMAIEQQLKTLEKT
-799 DEKYQPFIQQVRQYA
+799 DEQYQPFVKAIREYA

-825 IEQYLA
+825 LEQYLP
-831 NAKS
+831 NLKS